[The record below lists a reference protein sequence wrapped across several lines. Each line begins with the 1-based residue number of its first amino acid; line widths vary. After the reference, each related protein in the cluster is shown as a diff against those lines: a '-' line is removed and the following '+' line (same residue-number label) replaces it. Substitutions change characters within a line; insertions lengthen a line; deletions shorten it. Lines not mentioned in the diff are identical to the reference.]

1 MVFTALATNALLAR
15 LLSKQEVGFYF
26 LAFSLIQLGSLMGSL
41 GLEKAVVRFLA
52 ESVGLEQFNRA
63 RRALLWIVV
72 LGMLGAIGVGTV
84 YSISGRMVAEGLF
97 HAPPLAAATGLVAGW
112 MAVLALQKILAGAF
126 QSFHDIRLSTIYGGL
141 AGGSLLTACLGVL
154 WLAKGHATLATAL
167 MLGVSSAL
175 ISLLLGGW
183 LLQRNVAHLPV
194 RGEKG
199 QTLGLR
205 EIVRVA
211 WPLTVTNLT
220 LFVLTQAPLWIL
232 GAFRPPEEV
241 AVYGAAS
248 RAVVLVAMPLTVA
261 NSVLPPLIAEMY
273 PQGRKREL
281 ERTLRT
287 VATVSGSPAFLVL
300 AADIFFGGPILGW
313 MVGDNYRGGA
323 PILALL
329 SLAQLVNVWSGS
341 GSITLSYTGH
351 QATMMTLTIAGGLFT
366 VLAGLAVVGPYG
378 VGGVAASVA
387 AGIAGYNLVLWF
399 ETKRKTGMLT
409 HVSFGGFSEAIRTV
423 MRRGR

>member
-15 LLSKQEVGFYF
+15 LLSKQDVGFYF

-52 ESVGLEQFNRA
+52 ESVGLEQFKRA

-84 YSISGRMVAEGLF
+84 YSISGRMVAERLF

-126 QSFHDIRLSTIYGGL
+126 QSFHDIRLSTIFGGL
-141 AGGSLLTACLGVL
+141 AGGSLLTASMGVL
-154 WLAKGHATLATAL
+154 WLARGHATLATAL
-167 MLGVSSAL
+167 MLGLSSAL

-183 LLQRNVAHLPV
+183 LLQRKVAHLPV

-199 QTLGLR
+199 HTVGLR

-220 LFVLTQAPLWIL
+220 LFILTQAPLWIL
-232 GAFRPPEEV
+232 GAFRTPEEV

-287 VATVSGSPAFLVL
+287 VATVAGIPAFLAL
-300 AADIFFGGPILGW
+300 AAFILFGGPILGL
-313 MVGDNYRGGA
+313 MFGDNYRGGA

-399 ETKRKTGMLT
+399 VTKRKTGMLT
-409 HVSFGGFSEAIRTV
+409 HVSFGGISEAIRTV

>member
-1 MVFTALATNALLAR
+1 
-15 LLSKQEVGFYF
+15 
-26 LAFSLIQLGSLMGSL
+26 
-41 GLEKAVVRFLA
+41 
-52 ESVGLEQFNRA
+52 
-63 RRALLWIVV
+63 
-72 LGMLGAIGVGTV
+72 
-84 YSISGRMVAEGLF
+84 
-97 HAPPLAAATGLVAGW
+97 
-112 MAVLALQKILAGAF
+112 
-126 QSFHDIRLSTIYGGL
+126 
-141 AGGSLLTACLGVL
+141 LLTAFLGVL
-154 WLAKGHATLATAL
+154 WLTKGHATLDTAL

-183 LLQRNVAHLPV
+183 LLQRKVAHLPV

-199 QTLGLR
+199 HTVGLR
-205 EIVRVA
+205 EILQVA

-287 VATVSGSPAFLVL
+287 VATVAGIPAFLTL
-300 AADIFFGGPILGW
+300 AAFILFGGPILGL
-313 MVGDNYRGGA
+313 MFGDNYRGGA

-378 VGGVAASVA
+378 VEGVAASVA

-423 MRRGR
+423 MRRDR

>member
-97 HAPPLAAATGLVAGW
+97 HAPPLAATTGLVAGW

-126 QSFHDIRLSTIYGGL
+126 QSFHDIGLSTIFGGL
-141 AGGSLLTACLGVL
+141 AGGSLLTASLGVL

-183 LLQRNVAHLPV
+183 LLQRKVAHLPV

-199 QTLGLR
+199 HTVGLR

-287 VATVSGSPAFLVL
+287 VATVAGIPAFLAL
-300 AADIFFGGPILGW
+300 AAFILFGGPILGL
-313 MVGDNYRGGA
+313 MFGDNYRGGA

-399 ETKRKTGMLT
+399 VTKRKTGMLT
-409 HVSFGGFSEAIRTV
+409 HVSFGGISEAIRTV

>member
-1 MVFTALATNALLAR
+1 
-15 LLSKQEVGFYF
+15 
-26 LAFSLIQLGSLMGSL
+26 
-41 GLEKAVVRFLA
+41 
-52 ESVGLEQFNRA
+52 
-63 RRALLWIVV
+63 
-72 LGMLGAIGVGTV
+72 
-84 YSISGRMVAEGLF
+84 
-97 HAPPLAAATGLVAGW
+97 
-112 MAVLALQKILAGAF
+112 
-126 QSFHDIRLSTIYGGL
+126 
-141 AGGSLLTACLGVL
+141 
-154 WLAKGHATLATAL
+154 
-167 MLGVSSAL
+167 L
-175 ISLLLGGW
+175 ISLLLGSW
-183 LLQRNVAHLPV
+183 LLQRKVRHLPAQGV
-194 RGEKG
+194 EDHAIGF
-199 QTLGLR
+199 R
-205 EIVRVA
+205 EIMRVA

-220 LFVLTQAPLWIL
+220 LFALTEAPLWIL
-232 GAFRPPEEV
+232 GAFRTPEEV

-287 VATVSGSPAFLVL
+287 VATVAGIPAFLAL
-300 AADIFFGGPILGW
+300 AAFILFGGPILGL
-313 MVGDNYRGGA
+313 MFGDNYRGGA

-387 AGIAGYNLVLWF
+387 VGIAGYNLVLWF
-399 ETKRKTGMLT
+399 VTKRKTGMLT
-409 HVSFGGFSEAIRTV
+409 HVSFGGFPEAIRTV